1 MFPVR
6 FETFSF
12 PFHEFM
18 VAVKV
23 LFFVGQSSI
32 MKLSNSHAKILK
44 TLFNFYVA
52 FTLYDLATQRN
63 CVSYFI
69 IPISSQPDGVN
80 L

>member
-18 VAVKV
+18 VAAKV

-32 MKLSNSHAKILK
+32 MKLSNLHAKILK
-44 TLFNFYVA
+44 TLGLIFM
-52 FTLYDLATQRN
+52 LHLLCMILQHRGI
-63 CVSYFI
+63 VSHI
-69 IPISSQPDGVN
+69 